1 MGSVNFIN
9 EERPLKIYFIP
20 YLASG
25 HLIPQSDIARLFASR
40 GHHVTVLTTP
50 SNAQLFLKS
59 NPYRHHNYRVQTFQ
73 FPSDQVGLPAGI
85 ENLAGITTV
94 DDSYKLY
101 YGTMLLQE
109 PLTNFIEQDPPDCIV
124 GDFLYPWLHDL
135 AIKLRIPR
143 FAFNG
148 FSLFT
153 ICAMESLRLHR
164 MQPTG
169 PYLIPDLPH
178 KITMNAVPPKF
189 PKDFLEVLLE
199 TEAKSDGL
207 LVNNFLELDGEEYVQ
222 YYKKITGHK
231 AWHLGPACLVRRTSE
246 EKAERGPEKSVL
258 NVEDCLSWLDS
269 RGANSVVYVSFGTVC
284 HFPDNQLY
292 EIACGVEASGCEF
305 IWVVPEKKG
314 KESESEEEKEK
325 WLPKGFEER
334 NKKKGIIIRGWAPQ
348 VLILGHSAVGA
359 MLTHCGWN
367 STSEAV
373 SAGVPMITWPLHSD
387 QFYNEKLISEVRGI
401 GVEIGVDE
409 WGVYCYGQ
417 KEKVVGRV
425 EIEKGVRRLMDGGDE
440 AEQIRRRVQE
450 FKKKAREAVQ
460 EGGSS
465 YNNLTSLI
473 HEIKRLR
480 DSKLHEFE

>member
-1 MGSVNFIN
+1 MESVNNIIVDD
-9 EERPLKIYFIP
+9 EGPLKIYFIP

-25 HLIPQSDIARLFASR
+25 HLIPQADITRLFASR
-40 GHHVTVLTTP
+40 GHHVTVITTT

-59 NPYRHHNYRVQTFQ
+59 NPYLHRNYRLQTFP
-73 FPSDQVGLPAGI
+73 FPADQVGLPAGI
-85 ENLAGITTV
+85 ENLAGIKTF
-94 DDSYKLY
+94 DDSIKLH
-101 YGTMLLQE
+101 YGVTFLQE
-109 PLTNFIEQDPPDCIV
+109 PLTDFIENDPPDCIV

-153 ICAMESLRLHR
+153 ICAMESVRLHR
-164 MQPTG
+164 LEPTG
-169 PYLIPDLPH
+169 PYLVPDLPH
-178 KITMNAVPPKF
+178 KITMKTAPPKF
-189 PKDFLEVLLE
+189 AKDFIETLLE
-199 TEAKSDGL
+199 TEAKSDGI

-222 YYKKITGHK
+222 YYEKITGHK
-231 AWHLGPACLVRRTSE
+231 AWHIGPACLVRRTTE
-246 EKAERGPEKSVL
+246 EKAERGTEKSVL
-258 NVEDCLSWLDS
+258 NVQDCLSWLDS
-269 RGANSVVYVSFGTVC
+269 KRTNSVVYVSFGTVC
-284 HFPDNQLY
+284 HFPDYQLY
-292 EIACGVEASGCEF
+292 EIACGLEASGCEF

-334 NKKKGIIIRGWAPQ
+334 NKKKGMIIRGWAPQ
-348 VLILGHSAVGA
+348 VLILGHSAVGGIV
-359 MLTHCGWN
+359 THCGWN

-409 WGVYCYGQ
+409 WGSDGYGE
-417 KEKVVGRV
+417 KEKAVGRV
-425 EIEKGVRRLMDGGDE
+425 EIEKGVRRVMDGGDE
-440 AEQIRRRVQE
+440 AEGIRRRVE
-450 FKKKAREAVQ
+450 ELKKKAREAVQ

-473 HEIKRLR
+473 REIRRLIINKRL
-480 DSKLHEFE
+480 